1 MKIAKMQKY
10 TLTIIFLTNK
20 IFSSYTNIDGQ
31 NYMIN
36 VVRGRSPI
44 KI

>member
-1 MKIAKMQKY
+1 MKIAKVQKY
-10 TLTIIFLTNK
+10 TFTIIFLTNK
-20 IFSSYTNIDGQ
+20 IFPSYANIDGQ
-31 NYMIN
+31 NYTTN